1 IIEMA
6 KECKKA
12 VAGNASGD
20 GLIGMDRLYFYE
32 AVIQV
37 IEGLQTWILNY
48 AKHAKYLESIETDLE
63 AKKNTQI

>member
-1 IIEMA
+1 
-6 KECKKA
+6 
-12 VAGNASGD
+12 
-20 GLIGMDRLYFYE
+20 MDRLYFYE